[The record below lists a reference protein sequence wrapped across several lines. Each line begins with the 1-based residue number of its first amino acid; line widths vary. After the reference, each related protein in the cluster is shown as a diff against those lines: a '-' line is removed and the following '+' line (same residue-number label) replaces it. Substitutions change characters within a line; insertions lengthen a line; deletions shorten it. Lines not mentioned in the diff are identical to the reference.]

1 MDEELAECLL
11 MWVQTFDVDGEK
23 DSVQGLCDG
32 AALVNILLEVS
43 SCYFSDKLAGVKSDE
58 ASNKHIKIS
67 NLKKIMNAV
76 FVFVKF
82 VQFYLLIQTIFNIY
96 RNKLVVYLSFVVLM
110 TLYSEI
116 C

>member
-1 MDEELAECLL
+1 MLL
-11 MWVQTFDVDGEK
+11 RAKKGTA
-23 DSVQGLCDG
+23 DSLC
-32 AALVNILLEVS
+32 
-43 SCYFSDKLAGVKSDE
+43 YKLM
-58 ASNKHIKIS
+58 
-67 NLKKIMNAV
+67 KIMNAV